1 MAIAT
6 YNWIWQEG
14 EDLVMSFIYKEG
26 PSGSEVP
33 IDLTGYQLRMDIVA
47 NGVRLYTFNSDDI
60 VEVPSVDETGATDN
74 EATLGSDGTINI
86 VVPRSLTLGSGAVA
100 SQFQGTNSLSL
111 NYDIFLRNPAGLQT
125 KILRGGITVERSYT
139 KWA

>member
-14 EDLVMSFIYKEG
+14 EDLVMSLVYKEG

-33 IDLTGYQLRMDIVA
+33 IDLTGYQLRMDLVK
-47 NGVRLYTFNSDDI
+47 GTSRLYTFNSDDI
-60 VEVPSVDETGATDN
+60 VEVPSVDETGITDN
-74 EATLGSDGTINI
+74 EATLGSDGSINI
-86 VVPRSLTLGSGAVA
+86 IVPRSLTLGTGAVA
-100 SQFQGTNSLSL
+100 VEFVGTESLQL
-111 NYDIFLRNPAGLQT
+111 NYDVFLRSPAGLQT
-125 KILRGGITVERSYT
+125 KILRGSITVERSYT